1 MTNKNNIIE
10 PFKSQK
16 GISKIQKAKEYL
28 LSFFDY
34 GILYII
40 LNEKEIFRI
49 DTKYLSKNDLCTDVY
64 QINNCDFVNE
74 LFESEIFEFIKDI
87 KIFGIRTENKFK
99 FPKIDETLKLRKF
112 HSNRK
117 LIEIVDLYFY
127 SENFFETMVLIE

>member
-1 MTNKNNIIE
+1 MTNKNRIIE

-16 GISKIQKAKEYL
+16 GISKMQKAKEYL

-40 LNEKEIFRI
+40 LNEKEVFRI
-49 DTKYLSKNDLCTDVY
+49 DAKYISKIDLYKDVY
-64 QINNCDFVNE
+64 QINNCDFIYE

-87 KIFGIRTENKFK
+87 KIFGINNGNKFK
-99 FPKIDETLKLRKF
+99 FPEIEETLKLRKF

-127 SENFFETMVLIE
+127 SENFFETMVLIG